1 MIPVCLSLASLEV
14 MGDGWSDPI
23 RPESDHVQPLSIF
36 LGDLRTKEK
45 PKLEVVYGKYFHME
59 LSAFSRANA
68 EDPLFRGWSRLRHV
82 RRARASANRTLN
94 T

>member
-1 MIPVCLSLASLEV
+1 MDGLILSDRSQITY
-14 MGDGWSDPI
+14 S
-23 RPESDHVQPLSIF
+23 PL

-45 PKLEVVYGKYFHME
+45 PKLQVIYGKAFHME

-68 EDPLFRGWSRLRHV
+68 EDPLLRGWSRLRHV
-82 RRARASANRTLN
+82 RRARASADGTLN